1 MPKII
6 VDFLKAYFHSGNHD
20 KSQRYTPELM
30 HQELIEEA
38 KNNDNFTL
46 EQVPKVETIRNWIS
60 RYSSAMKKVLS
71 DKMLEK
77 RE

>member
-20 KSQRYTPELM
+20 KSQRYTPESM
-30 HQELIEEA
+30 YQELVEEA
-38 KNNDNFTL
+38 ENNNNFML

-60 RYSSAMKKVLS
+60 KYSSAMKKDIS